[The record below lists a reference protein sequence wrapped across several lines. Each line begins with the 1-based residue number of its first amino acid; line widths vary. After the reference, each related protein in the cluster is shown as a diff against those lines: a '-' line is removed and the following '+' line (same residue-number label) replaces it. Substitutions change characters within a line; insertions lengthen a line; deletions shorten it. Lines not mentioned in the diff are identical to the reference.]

1 MIPTFSQ
8 MESLAG
14 AVSCGVLLDWG
25 YNSYRD
31 ELYSLQILLSRTQ
44 AGPGKTVNQE
54 QEEIS
59 PNHVKRLNL
68 IFVLGFREA
77 FHHIRIWKRFW
88 DPSEIGQICYL
99 GNIHFASWK
108 PCWTKMVTT
117 ALNNVAVFRL
127 ATFKRAHKILVGNQ
141 WGKRRRRGCWVRN
154 WSDSVLWETEES
166 GVFKHAWLIIRA
178 WRNRRQKCLL
188 FVKAQCFSDNMLLTP
203 EPNFS
208 GPCLVFYRWYEKYTV
223 YLFQPILHTIT
234 NSSAKITFS
243 LQHGY
248 FPSDLHC
255 TVVSIDH
262 QVDVVHACGAPPC
275 RANVC
280 LPSHLLCLNPPFVS
294 CIEMDEKRLHFR
306 FLWGLF
312 SVGLD
317 WTLPPSLRRHS
328 CHIVKRS
335 GIQLL
340 FCIELKQLELGLVV
354 SFRHRRLLSR
364 ETREVY
370 KWLALLLHN

>member
-166 GVFKHAWLIIRA
+166 GVFKHAWLIIRT

-188 FVKAQCFSDNMLLTP
+188 FVQ
-203 EPNFS
+203 
-208 GPCLVFYRWYEKYTV
+208 
-223 YLFQPILHTIT
+223 
-234 NSSAKITFS
+234 
-243 LQHGY
+243 
-248 FPSDLHC
+248 
-255 TVVSIDH
+255 
-262 QVDVVHACGAPPC
+262 
-275 RANVC
+275 
-280 LPSHLLCLNPPFVS
+280 SH
-294 CIEMDEKRLHFR
+294 
-306 FLWGLF
+306 
-312 SVGLD
+312 
-317 WTLPPSLRRHS
+317 
-328 CHIVKRS
+328 
-335 GIQLL
+335 
-340 FCIELKQLELGLVV
+340 
-354 SFRHRRLLSR
+354 
-364 ETREVY
+364 
-370 KWLALLLHN
+370 